1 MLLDVRTHCRL
12 TLPISSAKGQEK
24 IGGGLFSVVFS
35 VSLFGFAVFAFSSGA
50 SLAGPIWVT
59 AARALARAVARAVAR
74 LLVRLVLRLKNADIL
89 DWSFCFLSIFI
100 KSVGCYACSLGWLSS
115 VSIGRRLSVL
125 NCPLM
130 SLLVT
135 IKGCQSRWTSLGK
148 PLPGSYHLVQN
159 RHGLIRFSG
168 SVWVRYWSKFQDG
181 PLKNNYN
188 LIWYLDRFCMRI
200 CAYLWW
206 DYLISFVTETI
217 PTSDEGTWTSHD
229 GLMSMSVCC
238 QCPYACL

>member
-35 VSLFGFAVFAFSSGA
+35 VGLFGFAVFAFSSGA

-89 DWSFCFLSIFI
+89 DWSFCFLSIFL

-148 PLPGSYHLVQN
+148 SLPGSYHLVQN

-168 SVWVRYWSKFQDG
+168 SVWVQYLSKILG
-181 PLKNNYN
+181 
-188 LIWYLDRFCMRI
+188 W
-200 CAYLWW
+200 
-206 DYLISFVTETI
+206 TI
-217 PTSDEGTWTSHD
+217 EKQ
-229 GLMSMSVCC
+229 L
-238 QCPYACL
+238 

>member
-35 VSLFGFAVFAFSSGA
+35 VSLFWFAVFAFSSGA

-89 DWSFCFLSIFI
+89 DWSFCFLSIFL

-125 NCPLM
+125 NCQRHSRVLWCHCLWLSKDA
-130 SLLVT
+130 SLDGPALESLCQVVT
-135 IKGCQSRWTSLGK
+135 ISFKTGMAWSDSQDQY
-148 PLPGSYHLVQN
+148 GSDIGQN
-159 RHGLIRFSG
+159 FRMDHWKTTIT
-168 SVWVRYWSKFQDG
+168 WSD
-181 PLKNNYN
+181 
-188 LIWYLDRFCMRI
+188 
-200 CAYLWW
+200 
-206 DYLISFVTETI
+206 T
-217 PTSDEGTWTSHD
+217 
-229 GLMSMSVCC
+229 
-238 QCPYACL
+238 